1 MSKVGLSGNY
11 QLRAIKAATGEVM
24 RETTVFSNLI
34 TNSGFEAIM
43 DSGIR
48 NIQSF
53 EAGSSSREP
62 SVTDTGIV
70 SLIGS
75 STNTVTFPDTY
86 LAGTGGSYYIVRKF
100 RSRGNEGAIVGNVA
114 EIAIK
119 VMKSS
124 GSGSGG
130 YPLLS
135 RALVKDSNNNPTT
148 ITVLADEYLE
158 IDWVLYQ
165 YIMPESSGFI
175 NIEVDGVLES
185 FGYQMKPYA
194 LNDAVRAGDSASVR
208 ASMLFE
214 HSVISRDILTGSR
227 KTGRDTFISTKGVYS
242 NKSIKYTYS
251 LALNTGN
258 NVSGINCLYLH
269 FDGFLHSN
277 YQLVLSR
284 PIMKSPTN
292 KLEIPITFYLDNA
305 SPPE

>member
-48 NIQSF
+48 NIQRF

-86 LAGTGGSYYIVRKF
+86 LAGTEGSYYIVRKF

-119 VMKSS
+119 VRKSS
-124 GSGSGG
+124 GSGGS
-130 YPLLS
+130 PLLS

-165 YIMPESSGFI
+165 YIMPESSGVI

-194 LNDAVRAGDSASVR
+194 LNSSARPYGSAS
-208 ASMLFE
+208 ANATMFFE
-214 HSVISRDILTGSR
+214 HSVISRDVLTGSS
-227 KTGRDTFISTKGVYS
+227 KSGYDTFRSTKGVYS

-269 FDGFLHSN
+269 FHGFLSAN

-292 KLEIPITFYLDNA
+292 KLEIPITFFLDNA